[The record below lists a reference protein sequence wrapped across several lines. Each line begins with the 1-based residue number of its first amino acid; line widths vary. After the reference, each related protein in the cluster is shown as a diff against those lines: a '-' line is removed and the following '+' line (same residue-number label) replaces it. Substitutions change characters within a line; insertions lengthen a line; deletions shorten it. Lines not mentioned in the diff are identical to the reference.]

1 MRIYIYIYIR
11 GLVLGLELG
20 LGLELDVITLSK
32 VYIGLALGPKRRGA
46 LSSTEGFTA
55 DIHH

>member
-1 MRIYIYIYIR
+1 M
-11 GLVLGLELG
+11 GLGLELG
-20 LGLELDVITLSK
+20 LGLDVITPSK
-32 VYIGLALGPKRRGA
+32 VYIRLALGPKRRGA